1 MELKCKIAKA
11 LVYRTKDDAWTI
23 IRGRVYNITPYLSF
37 HPGGEDQLMLGA
49 GKDSTAL
56 FGTFFFPFNDM
67 AFTVCVYVC
76 VVDASYKKNRSFGF
90 NRERLID
97 NTELPLECDLKC
109 IMRAQTYRITMS
121 RMHSQY
127 SKA

>member
-56 FGTFFFPFNDM
+56 FGTFFFSFQRYGIHRM
-67 AFTVCVYVC
+67 RVCMCSRRLVQ
-76 VVDASYKKNRSFGF
+76 KE
-90 NRERLID
+90 REFWF
-97 NTELPLECDLKC
+97 
-109 IMRAQTYRITMS
+109 Q
-121 RMHSQY
+121 
-127 SKA
+127 